1 MVDEIAATQATERA
15 ARAQRLLDDELLQEA
30 FKSMDAEFIEKW
42 RVTPVR
48 DTEARE
54 RLWQA
59 VNIVSLVRDYLG
71 RAIING
77 RVAQRDLDELAGK
90 HGAFKA

>member
-1 MVDEIAATQATERA
+1 MTDETALAQATERA

-30 FKSMDAEFIEKW
+30 FKSMEADFIAQW

-54 RLWQA
+54 RWWQA
-59 VNIVSLVRDYLG
+59 VNIVALVHDYLK
-71 RAIING
+71 RAVANG